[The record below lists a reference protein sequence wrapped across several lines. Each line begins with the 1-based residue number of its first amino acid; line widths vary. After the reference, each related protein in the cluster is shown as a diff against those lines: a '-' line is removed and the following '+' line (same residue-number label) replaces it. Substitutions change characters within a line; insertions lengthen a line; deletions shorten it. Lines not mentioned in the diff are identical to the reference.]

1 MINISSS
8 LNEDIIRWFSEG
20 FYQRFKFR
28 LIHSP
33 QPISLVYQIEKRFYK
48 SLLLNKE
55 LCFAYIS
62 MTPMEMERFY
72 HSKIYNKHRLFFLM
86 CLPDKIRKMQ
96 PFISDL
102 IKEMRFLPREMSY
115 SSIDA
120 ISNDIRERASK
131 LFDYDRFSYIPKNR
145 QYDPNTWNA
154 YAFLKK
160 IKPKVCPYCNINLT
174 TIIIYEI
181 DPVTNQAVVRP
192 ALDHYICKSKYP
204 FFSVNIRNLIPSCTA
219 CNSNLKS
226 DHDFIE
232 VEHLNPYKDSIS
244 NSHNFI
250 LQLNKDGDFED
261 FLDTIHGIK
270 TPLLE
275 DGFNVTLIK
284 NPNGLTE
291 DVKRSDNHIETF
303 KTIEHYNSTKDQYI
317 NFISLLPKINKS
329 FIKNYIEMHD
339 ELTKEKVIETFLQIN
354 LDKNKI
360 KDIAFSLLKIDLYN
374 HYLKDELE

>member
-28 LIHSP
+28 LIRSP

-55 LCFAYIS
+55 LCIAYIS
-62 MTPMEMERFY
+62 MNPMEMEQIY

-86 CLPDKIRKMQ
+86 CLPDKVRKMK
-96 PFISDL
+96 PFIFDL
-102 IKEMRFLPREMSY
+102 IKETRFLPREMRY

-120 ISNDIRERASK
+120 ISNEIRERASK
-131 LFDYDRFSYIPKNR
+131 LFDYERFSYIPTNR

-154 YAFLKK
+154 YAFLNK
-160 IKPKVCPYCNINLT
+160 IKPNVCPYCNINLT
-174 TIIIYEI
+174 TIIIDEI
-181 DPVTNQAVVRP
+181 DPVTSLAVVRP

-226 DHDFIE
+226 DHDFIK

-244 NSHNFI
+244 SSHNFI
-250 LQLNKDGDFED
+250 LQLNKDGAFEV
-261 FLDTIHGIK
+261 FLDKIYSVDTE
-270 TPLLE
+270 LQE
-275 DGFNVTLIK
+275 NSFNVALTEK
-284 NPNGLTE
+284 SNGL
-291 DVKRSDNHIETF
+291 VKNIHRVNNHINTF
-303 KTIEHYNSTKDQYI
+303 KTIEHYNNTKKEYMRFI
-317 NFISLLPKINKS
+317 NQLPRTNKAL
-329 FIKNYIEMHD
+329 IENYMNMIGRI
-339 ELTKEKVIETFLQIN
+339 TKEKAVEQFLQFN
-354 LDKNKI
+354 LDINSV
-360 KDIAFSLLKIDLYN
+360 KDEAFSLLKIDLYN
-374 HYLKDELE
+374 HYLRDELE